1 MRGTPPALA
10 QALTHRVA
18 PVIKPIVLAVS
29 AALLFTAVDAHAQV
43 RVSGFGQV
51 VAGTAT
57 GDADVFP
64 DTEYDDDINF
74 KEDSLFAVQVSAD
87 LNERVSAT
95 GQIVARG
102 SEDFDADFAWAYVG
116 IKLNDELS
124 LTLGRQRTAFF
135 RYSDFLDVGYAY
147 PWMKPHRAVYNVG
160 IDNAE
165 GASLSWSRAF
175 GSWFST
181 AKLFYGMYDVSE
193 DSGNSTELKDF
204 MGASWDVNHD
214 GWLSLRGAY
223 YEADLTLNV
232 VAFDPLIN
240 GLIASGLNRT
250 AGLIKL
256 EDDKA
261 RFKNL
266 GFEVDRNNWLLVGEW
281 TQTRAKNSFLANSEN
296 AYVAAGYR
304 FGSVM
309 PYVNWGTQE
318 STPKSG
324 ILASLPAQHPLYGS
338 VAGVVASQENDD
350 IYAGLGLRWDFA
362 SNIAFK
368 ADYTRY
374 TSDVTR
380 LQDSNLLS
388 VGVFFTF

>member
-1 MRGTPPALA
+1 M
-10 QALTHRVA
+10 
-18 PVIKPIVLAVS
+18 IKPIVLAVS
-29 AALLFTAVDAHAQV
+29 AALLFSAIDAQAQV
-43 RVSGFGQV
+43 RISGFGQV

-57 GDADVFP
+57 GDADFFP

-102 SEDFDADFAWAYVG
+102 SDDFDADFAWAYVG

-147 PWMKPHRAVYNVG
+147 PWMTPHRAVYNVNT
-160 IDNAE
+160 DNAD
-165 GASLSWSRAF
+165 GASLGWSRAF

-181 AKLFYGMYDVSE
+181 AKVFYGMFEDSE
-193 DSGNSTELKDF
+193 DNGNSTELKDF

-223 YEADLTLNV
+223 YQADLTLGV
-232 VAFDPLIN
+232 AAFDPLI
-240 GLIASGLNRT
+240 GALLASGLDRT
-250 AGLIKL
+250 AGLIAL

-261 RFKNL
+261 RFKNVAV
-266 GFEVDRNNWLLVGEW
+266 EIDRGNWLVVSEW
-281 TQTRAKNSFLANSEN
+281 TQVRAKNSFLANSEN
-296 AYVAAGYR
+296 AYIAAGYR
-304 FGSVM
+304 FGQVM
-309 PYVNWGTQE
+309 PYVNWGMQDA
-318 STPKSG
+318 TPKFD
-324 ILASLPAQHPLYGS
+324 ILNSISTQHPLYGS
-338 VAGVVASQENDD
+338 VAGVVASQESDD
-350 IYAGLGLRWDFA
+350 TYSGVGLRWDFA

-368 ADYTRY
+368 ADYTRFRSD
-374 TSDVTR
+374 TSFRD
-380 LQDSNLLS
+380 DSNLVS
-388 VGVFFTF
+388 AGVVFTF